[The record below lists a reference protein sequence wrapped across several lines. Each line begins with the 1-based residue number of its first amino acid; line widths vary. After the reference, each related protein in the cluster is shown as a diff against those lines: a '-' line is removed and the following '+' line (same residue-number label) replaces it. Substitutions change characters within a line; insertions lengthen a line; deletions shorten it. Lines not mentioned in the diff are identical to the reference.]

1 MPVFPGIPGRRI
13 LPSNAVYLEPAKVT
27 LTRVLSTA
35 FGTSTETKRV
45 LFNPS
50 SLKVAIEANY
60 KTQEIPGLA
69 THRVQY
75 VSTRNPRVPIQL
87 FFDQVEHNRQGI
99 NQVQGPIPGSAL
111 ILSLP
116 ILTNFDFLSA
126 EDFQNFLISLMYPG
140 NVGGTARRE
149 SPPRLIFSWPNFINL
164 TGVVRKLD
172 FQYIHWGPFG
182 SILRLQA
189 NLELEVLL
197 SSDKA
202 TTTNTRFFGYKMAP
216 IAGLNGTGSV

>member
-13 LPSNAVYLEPAKVT
+13 LPSQLSFIEPTKVS

-35 FGTSTETKRV
+35 FGISIETKKV

-50 SLKVAIEANY
+50 SLKVVIETNY

-87 FFDQVEHNRQGI
+87 FFDQIENNRQGI
-99 NQVQGPIPGSAL
+99 NQVQGPVPGSAL
-111 ILSLP
+111 LLELP

-126 EDFQNFLISLMYPG
+126 EDFQNFLISLMYPDDT
-140 NVGGTARRE
+140 GGTLRRE

-164 TGVVRKLD
+164 TGVVRKLS
-172 FQYIHWGPFG
+172 FQYIDWGPFG
-182 SILRLQA
+182 RLSRLIA
-189 NLELEVLL
+189 NIELEVLL
-197 SSDKA
+197 RTDKA
-202 TTTNTRFFGYKMAP
+202 NTSDTRNFGYR
-216 IAGLNGTGSV
+216 IG